1 MYDAKTATD
10 YVKGAFPYKFD
21 RIEVTGGVFSG
32 PPPGDYLMA
41 DFQRPR
47 EPVSFCLLGEWYCD
61 YPSGPHLGVLAHMV
75 AEIVGGGGFYGLAG
89 ARRIS

>member
-1 MYDAKTATD
+1 MYDAKTASD

-32 PPPGDYLMA
+32 PPPGYYLMA

-47 EPVSFCLLGEWYCD
+47 EPVT
-61 YPSGPHLGVLAHMV
+61 M
-75 AEIVGGGGFYGLAG
+75 
-89 ARRIS
+89 